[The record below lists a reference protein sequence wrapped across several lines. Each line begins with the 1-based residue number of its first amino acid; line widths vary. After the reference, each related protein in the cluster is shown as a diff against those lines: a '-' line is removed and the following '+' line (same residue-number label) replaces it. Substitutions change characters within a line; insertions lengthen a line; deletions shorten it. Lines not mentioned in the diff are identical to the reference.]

1 MADCPTDWSGI
12 TLAFL
17 TQAQLQRPDFCT
29 VCDCPLTLD
38 GVQIANMAYRPSL
51 AGNVLFAAIFGV
63 FLAAH
68 IFLGL
73 RYKTRGFMI
82 AMVCGLILE
91 IVGYVGRILMR
102 SHMFDFNYFIIY
114 LVCLTIGPAFFS
126 AAIYLTL
133 SAIIVIYVPE
143 RARFRPQ
150 TYTYIFITFDL
161 IALVLQ
167 AAGAASRPPL
177 EPILP
182 RNRAASTPWL
192 PESPW
197 QVVSLA
203 LFGFLALDYW
213 VRVTRRD
220 PSVHEMNPMFEQLR
234 RRRVFQP
241 FFLVAI
247 FLAGIFIFVRSVFRC
262 VELSDGFD
270 SALANDEVTFM
281 VLEGTMIILACVLMT
296 VFHPGLIIGAEG
308 WSIARRKRAPKS
320 FEPAMRLS
328 EL

>member
-102 SHMFDFNYFIIY
+102 SHMFDFNYFIMY
-114 LVCLTIGPAFFS
+114 ASPPCSGP
-126 AAIYLTL
+126 
-133 SAIIVIYVPE
+133 
-143 RARFRPQ
+143 
-150 TYTYIFITFDL
+150 
-161 IALVLQ
+161 
-167 AAGAASRPPL
+167 
-177 EPILP
+177 
-182 RNRAASTPWL
+182 
-192 PESPW
+192 
-197 QVVSLA
+197 
-203 LFGFLALDYW
+203 
-213 VRVTRRD
+213 
-220 PSVHEMNPMFEQLR
+220 
-234 RRRVFQP
+234 FQ
-241 FFLVAI
+241 
-247 FLAGIFIFVRSVFRC
+247 R
-262 VELSDGFD
+262 
-270 SALANDEVTFM
+270 
-281 VLEGTMIILACVLMT
+281 LMT
-296 VFHPGLIIGAEG
+296 RIRGADT
-308 WSIARRKRAPKS
+308 S
-320 FEPAMRLS
+320 FV
-328 EL
+328 

>member
-143 RARFRPQ
+143 RARFKPQ

-167 AAGAASRPPL
+167 AAGGG
-177 EPILP
+177 I
-182 RNRAASTPWL
+182 ASTAGTN
-192 PESPW
+192 SAAKQGGIDAMVAGVAW